1 MKQSGKVITK
11 VLNVGDKT
19 KDMMVEYFNDFKRE
33 KTPPYAILQADDG
46 DTVVTLYQS
55 GKAVFQGRDAD
66 LAADFWIETEK
77 INYGSAKV
85 TSSDDKKEKKETE
98 RKIPLRINSVG
109 SDEVG
114 TGDYF
119 GPIVVTSSYVSRDN
133 IDFLLELGVKDSKK
147 MSDAEIKRVVPEII
161 KKIPYHT
168 FVLTNRQY
176 NELYNTDM
184 NMNKMKAIL
193 HNKVLSAFT
202 DKTKYPTDYVV
213 VDQFENPKSYYN
225 HLSEA
230 KFKVYG
236 ITFLTKAEDQC
247 LSVACA
253 SLISRY
259 IFLQEMDKIS
269 NSVNMD
275 IPKGASDLV
284 DKVGKDILLKYGKD
298 KLKDIAKLNFKN
310 TEKIMN

>member
-1 MKQSGKVITK
+1 MANKVITK
-11 VLNVGDKT
+11 VLVVCDKT
-19 KDMMVEYFNDFKRE
+19 KDMMIDYFSEFKRE
-33 KTPPYAILQADDG
+33 KTPQYAILQADDG
-46 DTVVTLYQS
+46 DTVVTLYES

-77 INYGSAKV
+77 INSGNAKV
-85 TSSDDKKEKKETE
+85 SSSDDKKEKKETE
-98 RKIPLRINSVG
+98 KKLPIRINSIG

-119 GPIVVTSSYVSRDN
+119 GPIVVTACYVSLDN

-147 MSDAEIKRVVPEII
+147 MSDSDIKRIVPEVI
-161 KKIPYHT
+161 KRIPYHT
-168 FVLTNRQY
+168 YVLSNKQY
-176 NELYNTDM
+176 NSIYSSDM

-193 HNKVLSAFT
+193 HNKVLSEFVSK
-202 DKTKYPTDYVV
+202 DKYKYDYIV

-225 HLSEA
+225 HLKEA
-230 KFKVYG
+230 SFKVYN
-236 ITFLTKAEDQC
+236 ITFLTKAEDYC

-253 SLISRY
+253 SIISRY

-269 NSVNMD
+269 RDVGEI

-284 DKVGKDILLKYGKD
+284 DSVGKKLVSKFGKE
-298 KLKDIAKLNFKN
+298 KLNDIAKMNFKN
-310 TEKIMN
+310 TEKILN

>member
-1 MKQSGKVITK
+1 MANKVITK
-11 VLNVGDKT
+11 VLVVSDKT
-19 KDMMVEYFNDFKRE
+19 KDMMVDYFSEFKRE

-46 DTVVTLYQS
+46 GTVVTLYQS
-55 GKAVFQGRDAD
+55 GKAVFQGFDAD

-77 INYGSAKV
+77 INSGDAKV
-85 TSSDDKKEKKETE
+85 TSSEDKKEKKEIE
-98 RKIPLRINSVG
+98 RKIPLRISSIG

-119 GPIVVTSSYVSRDN
+119 GPIVVTATFVEKNN

-147 MSDAEIKRVVPEII
+147 MTDNDIKRVVPEVI

-168 FVLTNRQY
+168 FILTNKQY
-176 NELYNTDM
+176 NELYNSDM

-193 HNKVLSAFT
+193 HNKVLSQFA
-202 DKTKYPTDYVV
+202 DKKKYNYEYAV

-225 HLSEA
+225 HLKDAS
-230 KFKVYG
+230 FKVYG

-253 SLISRY
+253 SIISRY
-259 IFLQEMDKIS
+259 IFLKEMDKIS
-269 NSVNMD
+269 KEIGMVL
-275 IPKGASDLV
+275 PKGASDSV
-284 DKVGKDILLKYGKD
+284 DSFGIDVVKKYGKD
-298 KLKDIAKLNFKN
+298 KLKEIAKLNFKN
-310 TEKIMN
+310 TERILK

>member
-1 MKQSGKVITK
+1 MANKVITK
-11 VLNVGDKT
+11 VLVVCDKT
-19 KDMMVEYFNDFKRE
+19 KDMMIDYFSEFKRD
-33 KTPPYAILQADDG
+33 KTPQYAILQADDG
-46 DTVVTLYQS
+46 DTVVTLYES

-77 INYGSAKV
+77 INSGNAKV
-85 TSSDDKKEKKETE
+85 SSSDDKKEKKETE
-98 RKIPLRINSVG
+98 KKLPIRINSIG

-119 GPIVVTSSYVSRDN
+119 GPIVVTACYVSLDN

-147 MSDAEIKRVVPEII
+147 MSDSDIKRVVPEVI

-168 FVLTNRQY
+168 YVLSNKQY
-176 NELYNTDM
+176 NSIYSSDM

-193 HNKVLSAFT
+193 HNKVLSEFVSK
-202 DKTKYPTDYVV
+202 DKYKYDYIV

-225 HLSEA
+225 HLKEA
-230 KFKVYG
+230 SFKVYN
-236 ITFLTKAEDQC
+236 ITFLTKAEDHC

-253 SLISRY
+253 SIISRY

-269 NSVNMD
+269 RDVGEV

-284 DKVGKDILLKYGKD
+284 DSVGKKLVSKFGKE
-298 KLKDIAKLNFKN
+298 KLNDIAKINFKN
-310 TEKIMN
+310 TEKILN